1 MHHFCIAPQQGRDRS
16 PRLNVLHEKNDLKMT
31 QSFQS
36 FDDRNAFDL
45 NWHAPRIVIAW
56 WMVCWCC
63 WWCCG
68 LLVLYSS
75 MFGSKTVK
83 TFSSDISASSPLGQ
97 ILPKNPITLTCFYH
111 KKHELLL
118 LAFPCFLC
126 ISVNRLIETKVP
138 LMYHCR
144 TYQVCV

>member
-1 MHHFCIAPQQGRDRS
+1 MHQFCIAPQQGCECS
-16 PRLNVLHEKNDLKMT
+16 PRLHVLHEKNDSKMT

-36 FDDRNAFDL
+36 FDERDAFDL
-45 NWHAPRIVIAW
+45 NWHAPGIVVAW

-83 TFSSDISASSPLGQ
+83 TFSLDMSASSSLGQ
-97 ILPKNPITLTCFYH
+97 ILPKNPITLTCLYH
-111 KKHELLL
+111 KKVWAIIAGIPLLFC
-118 LAFPCFLC
+118 AF
-126 ISVNRLIETKVP
+126 SVNRLIETKV
-138 LMYHCR
+138 LLVYQCR
-144 TYQVCV
+144 T